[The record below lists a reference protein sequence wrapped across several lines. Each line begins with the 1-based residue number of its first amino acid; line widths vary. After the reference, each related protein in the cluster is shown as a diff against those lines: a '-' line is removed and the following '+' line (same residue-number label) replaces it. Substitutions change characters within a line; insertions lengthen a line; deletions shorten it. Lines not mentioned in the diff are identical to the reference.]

1 MMTLLVKALA
11 NRCSSLLVDLFA
23 AEAAASLTSETVS
36 ETVAVLVEGCGT
48 AVELLL
54 AAVAL
59 VALLHCCSIESTAM
73 ATRIRMVQTMV
84 QPMTVPRRRR
94 RCRTTGARER
104 QVMLRGVPTCG
115 LHRAEG
121 WKRERP
127 GMVICTDSL
136 HMHLTCSW
144 PRPPSLGSAA

>member
-54 AAVAL
+54 AALAL
-59 VALLHCCSIESTAM
+59 CALLHCCSIESTTT

-94 RCRTTGARER
+94 RRCTT
-104 QVMLRGVPTCG
+104 
-115 LHRAEG
+115 
-121 WKRERP
+121 
-127 GMVICTDSL
+127 
-136 HMHLTCSW
+136 
-144 PRPPSLGSAA
+144 